1 MKDING
7 KEIYIGDK
15 VAFTYCASY
24 ADLMQGRVVKI
35 TPKQVCIDYGKEKYA
50 HKYPS
55 QVCVVDKLKRDH
67 PEPLDYQ
74 GDGYDMDGNLV
85 YDTAICRN
93 CGRDFEVDYDEHSN
107 YCPNCGQAL
116 DWEEGYE

>member
-1 MKDING
+1 MSKYDSWSKDDLAW
-7 KEIYIGDK
+7 KCRELEDK
-15 VAFTYCASY
+15 IEKLEAKLRKYES
-24 ADLMQGRVVKI
+24 
-35 TPKQVCIDYGKEKYA
+35 EKYDLEN
-50 HKYPS
+50 
-55 QVCVVDKLKRDH
+55 VRLKRDH

-93 CGRDFEVDYDEHSN
+93 CGRYFEVDYDEHSN

-116 DWEEGYE
+116 DWEEGYK